1 MEPSCVMSKQ
11 DLLMSPLQ
19 DFFYQTHNIEQ
30 IKNILEGTSLISLRI
45 IDWFVTNYSKKNN
58 TCYLL
63 PTDIEEEVPKQ
74 FIVYLNY
81 KSQLKAYSKKQFDP
95 FCRKNRIV
103 FYYGPQDTDSIKTTV
118 GQLNF
123 FRWAIKYKVLEY
135 IEEHLNIIESDMN
148 QCIRKIYGKYVTKSK
163 QSIKKERRKRKEI
176 SISATKTLNKHNV
189 KIVLN
194 FN

>member
-1 MEPSCVMSKQ
+1 MDVQEGDKI
-11 DLLMSPLQ
+11 LQ
-19 DFFYQTHNIEQ
+19 KPIT
-30 IKNILEGTSLISLRI
+30 
-45 IDWFVTNYSKKNN
+45 
-58 TCYLL
+58 
-63 PTDIEEEVPKQ
+63 KQ

-103 FYYGPQDTDSIKTTV
+103 FYYGPNETDSIKTTV

-123 FRWAIKYKVLEY
+123 FRWAIRFKILDYIREYLEV
-135 IEEHLNIIESDMN
+135 IETDMN
-148 QCIRKIYGKYVTKSK
+148 QCIRKIYGKYVNKSK
-163 QSIKKERRKRKEI
+163 QHIKKERRKRKEI
-176 SISATKTLNKHNV
+176 SISATKTLNKHKV